1 VKNALPLGAL
11 AFGMA
16 VIVFSTAPRAAE
28 CMSNDPGSTCY
39 RPQIAYQ
46 PQPAAVPHFVP
57 LQRAPDRYPG
67 PALQSENGGADGS
80 GGGGDQ

>member
-1 VKNALPLGAL
+1 VKNTLPLSAV

-28 CMSNDPGSTCY
+28 CTANDPGSTCY

-46 PQPAAVPHFVP
+46 PQPATPHFVP
-57 LQRAPDRYPG
+57 AQPAPDRYPG
-67 PALQSENGGADGS
+67 PALQSDNGGGS
-80 GGGGDQ
+80 SGGGDQ